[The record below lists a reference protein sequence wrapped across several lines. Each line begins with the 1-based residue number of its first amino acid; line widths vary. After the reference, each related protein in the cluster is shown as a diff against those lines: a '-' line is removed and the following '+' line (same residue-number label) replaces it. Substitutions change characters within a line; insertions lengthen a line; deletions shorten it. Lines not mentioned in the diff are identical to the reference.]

1 MTTTVAIPPDW
12 SDHAWQPL
20 VLPTHIDQARYTTR
34 PDWSSDGES
43 MWMRVSKF
51 SLFNRL
57 PLHALASLVAVRASE
72 ASSGGVDF
80 RRADRFVPS
89 RLCSL
94 LEIAEAAV
102 PNGFCL
108 PSAHPALTW
117 AATELRYCPGCLEQG
132 FHAAWFQWRFVER
145 CPTHGSRLRSGC
157 HKCAAVIPYALD
169 SSLTRH
175 PLSCSHCGTFWVRQ
189 LNRPAGR
196 CVPVKGR
203 LARIF
208 KRWQIHLADAM
219 MPVIATPFPSC
230 APATGKVARQRAA
243 GIEIRMTGLARCIQ
257 MLNRLY
263 DVPPPSLVELSGR
276 YRVELDMV
284 EKIRPAPS
292 PGEGSGAEVIAW
304 ASADWPHFDND
315 FREYE
320 RVLKH
325 VGRDLFG
332 DTCRIALTRLPLPD
346 RYGAMVIHTQDVNA
360 DLATALGWSISW
372 YGFSRTFAPEREPHM
387 PAMGLTGWLAHAP
400 HRPAEC
406 PPEQWREQ
414 MSAWLAHDLAR
425 SARAWTRIVRF
436 MRAREK
442 YLFHALLMRPA
453 ELARLHSPFQD
464 GTPSCYTRKNFEEID
479 VVR

>member
-1 MTTTVAIPPDW
+1 
-12 SDHAWQPL
+12 
-20 VLPTHIDQARYTTR
+20 
-34 PDWSSDGES
+34 
-43 MWMRVSKF
+43 MWMRLSKF
-51 SLFNRL
+51 SLLNRL
-57 PLHALASLVAVRASE
+57 PLHALASLVAARTSE
-72 ASSGGVDF
+72 ASGAGVDL
-80 RRADRFVPS
+80 RRADRFVPA

-94 LEIAEAAV
+94 LEIAQASV
-102 PNGFCL
+102 LNGFCL
-108 PSAHPALTW
+108 PSAHLALAW
-117 AATELRYCPGCLEQG
+117 AAAELRHCPRCLELG
-132 FHAAWFQWRFVER
+132 FHAAWFQWRFIER
-145 CPTHGSRLRSGC
+145 CPVHGSRLRMGC

-169 SSLTRH
+169 SNLARN
-175 PLSCSHCGTFWVRQ
+175 PLSCPHCGISWVPE

-208 KRWQIHLADAM
+208 QRWQIHVADAM
-219 MPVIATPFPSC
+219 MPVAATPFPSR
-230 APATGKVARQRAA
+230 APATGKFARQRAA
-243 GIEIRMTGLARCIQ
+243 GIEIRMAGRARCIQ

-263 DVPPPSLVELSGR
+263 DVPPPSLVELAER
-276 YRVELDMV
+276 CRVKPAMV
-284 EKIRPAPS
+284 EEGRPVPS
-292 PGEGSGAEVIAW
+292 PDEDGGTDVMAW
-304 ASADWPHFDND
+304 ARADWPHFDDD

-332 DTCRIALTRLPLPD
+332 DTRRIAPMRLLLPD
-346 RYGAMVIHTQDVNA
+346 RYGTIVVHTQDMNA

-372 YGFSRTFAPEREPHM
+372 YGFSRTCAPAHEPRM

-406 PPEQWREQ
+406 PPEHWREQ

-442 YLFHALLMRPA
+442 YLFHALLVRPA
-453 ELARLHSPFQD
+453 ELARLHPPFQG
-464 GTPSCYTRKNFEEID
+464 GTQSFAFEKISKNS
-479 VVR
+479 RQ